1 MITAMANVSST
12 DIIVSVTGRSRA
24 SRSRCSSTPQAKNSG
39 TVTTMDSSGSTP
51 SRECDHQAR

>member
-24 SRSRCSSTPQAKNSG
+24 SSSRCSSTPPAKNSG

-51 SRECDHQAR
+51 SRACDHQAR